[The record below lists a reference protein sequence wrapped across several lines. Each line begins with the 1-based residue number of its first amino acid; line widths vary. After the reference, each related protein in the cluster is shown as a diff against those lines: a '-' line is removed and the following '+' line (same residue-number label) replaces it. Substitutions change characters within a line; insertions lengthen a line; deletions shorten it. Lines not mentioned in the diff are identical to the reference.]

1 MAELPLIS
9 IIVPVYR
16 VEAYLDRCVRSLVE
30 QTYENLE
37 ILLVDDGSP
46 DRSGE
51 LCDQWAARDSRIR
64 VIHQANGG
72 AGKARNTALDMARG
86 ALIGFVDSD
95 DYIAPRMYEHLYSL
109 MTAEI
114 DIAECTGRATEDD
127 DCPLYED
134 AAPVL
139 THVTNVEAMG
149 LNIRDEMF
157 TQLIWNKLYRRSVIG
172 DLRFP
177 EGNLIDDE
185 FFTYKAIGN
194 ARQLVHSSCC
204 LYAYRQQAGS
214 VMHKPYSLRR
224 LQGIQAHR
232 ERLDYLQERM
242 PELLYE
248 AKVGL
253 FFACV
258 YAMQMSMQWLTGEER
273 EQADKMIRQI
283 VAEIT
288 PLPLRTEN
296 GFKNN
301 IWLAL
306 GQISFDGLCKFQ
318 NYLES
323 RNK

>member
-1 MAELPLIS
+1 MEALPLIS

-16 VEAYLDRCVRSLVE
+16 VEDYLDKCLSSLVG

-51 LCDQWAARDSRIR
+51 RCDQWAARDSRIQ
-64 VIHQANGG
+64 VIHQENGG
-72 AGKARNTALDMARG
+72 AGKARNAALDIARG
-86 ALIGFVDSD
+86 EFIGFVDSD
-95 DYIAPRMYEHLYSL
+95 DYIAPRMYEHLYGL
-109 MTAEI
+109 MTEET
-114 DIAECTGRATEDD
+114 DIVECVGLATGDD
-127 DCPLYED
+127 GCPLDAD
-134 AAPVL
+134 AAPELIRVDR
-139 THVTNVEAMG
+139 VEAMR

-172 DLRFP
+172 EIRFP
-177 EGNLIDDE
+177 EGKLIDDE
-185 FFTYKAIGN
+185 FFTYKVIGN

-204 LYAYRQQAGS
+204 LYAYRQQPGS

-224 LQGIQAHR
+224 LQGVEAYR

-242 PELLYE
+242 PELMYE

-258 YAMQMSMQWLTGEER
+258 YAMQMTMLWLTGEER
-273 EQADKMIRQI
+273 ERADSRIRQI

-296 GFKNN
+296 GLKNN

-323 RNK
+323 RNR